1 MRVHSLPRRSFA
13 RGVGDEGRA
22 ETGEGSRGI
31 EWGVGAV
38 EAVLFAPGET
48 SMAGRSL
55 APPVIGV
62 DGLRRRYWLRF
73 QDQRDFEL
81 AAGVT
86 IVGRG
91 DGCQLILDD
100 PLISRRHACFV
111 VDEREITVK
120 DLGSTN
126 GVLVNGTRVEE
137 MQLVVPGDQITIGR
151 HNAELCWV
159 PFSAA
164 DRGPRPREMQSGRP
178 AADTMVDQRPP
189 GRAALFDDN
198 ESTHETRVLE
208 MLSGVAEK
216 AFELGRGG
224 DAERI
229 LRRPLESILERVQR
243 GAAIDSR
250 EVADAGLLAVRLA
263 RATGLGGWIDYT
275 FGLFAALGRLPG
287 PAIVDELHLAVRVA
301 PGVNLPAF
309 RRYLEAMRAAQQT
322 FGPNERFLL
331 RRLEGLE
338 GVLVS

>member
-1 MRVHSLPRRSFA
+1 
-13 RGVGDEGRA
+13 
-22 ETGEGSRGI
+22 
-31 EWGVGAV
+31 
-38 EAVLFAPGET
+38 
-48 SMAGRSL
+48 MAGRSL

-62 DGLRRRYWLRF
+62 DGPRRRVWLRF

-86 IVGRG
+86 MVGRG
-91 DGCQLILDD
+91 DGCQLVLDD
-100 PLISRRHACFV
+100 PLVSRRHACFV
-111 VDEREITVK
+111 VDEREIIVK

-137 MQLVVPGDQITIGR
+137 MQVVVPGDQITLGR

-159 PFSAA
+159 PFSAT

-189 GRAALFDDN
+189 GPASQHFDAEN

-229 LRRPLESILERVQR
+229 LRRPLESILERVER
-243 GAAIDSR
+243 GAVIDAR
-250 EVADAGLLAVRLA
+250 EGADAGLLAVRLA
-263 RATGLGGWIDYT
+263 RATAQGVWID
-275 FGLFAALGRLPG
+275 FVFKLFAALGRLPG

-301 PGVNLPAF
+301 PGVNLAAY
-309 RRYLEAMRAAQQT
+309 RRYIEAMRAAQHS
-322 FGPNERFLL
+322 FGPNERFQL

-338 GVLVS
+338 AVLVS